1 MARLPPL
8 NALRAFEAAARHLS
22 FSQAAEELHVTQAAI
37 SHQVKQLEVHL
48 SLPLFRR
55 SARGVKLTEAGQAL
69 LPVLREAFDA
79 IAATVDR
86 LGETRNVGALTVSL
100 RPYFAVKW
108 LAPRLT
114 RFWQAWPQIA
124 LRLNHTTKTANLRGD
139 EIDIAVWWG
148 TGDWAGVES
157 ERLLRCD
164 LTPVCSPALV
174 HGPYPLTSPWALR
187 WHTLLHEE
195 TDEDWRRWL
204 TLAGVAE
211 LKPRKQLFID
221 DTNVRLETALK
232 GQGVALTGRAFVA
245 DDLAAGRL
253 VAPFDIDLERYGY
266 FLVYPKGALAQPRIK
281 AFRDWIFEEAEPR
294 PAKPKPAGRAGPGKA
309 RSTAT

>member
-1 MARLPPL
+1 MPRLPPL

-22 FSQAAEELHVTQAAI
+22 FSQAADELHVTQAAI
-37 SHQVKQLEVHL
+37 SHQVKQLETHL
-48 SLPLFRR
+48 KLPLFRR

-69 LPVLREAFDA
+69 MPVLREAFDA

-86 LGETRNVGALTVSL
+86 LGETKNAGALTVSL

-124 LRLNHTTKTANLRGD
+124 LRLNHSTKTANLRAED
-139 EIDIAVWWG
+139 IDIAVWWG
-148 TGDWAGVES
+148 EGDWPGVEA
-157 ERLLRCD
+157 ELLLACD

-174 HGPYPLTSPWALR
+174 QGPYPLNSPWALR

-195 TDEDWRRWL
+195 TDEDWKRWL
-204 TLAGVAE
+204 ALAGVAD

-232 GQGVALTGRAFVA
+232 GQGVALTGRTLVA
-245 DDLAAGRL
+245 DEIAAGRL
-253 VAPFDIDLERYGY
+253 VAPFDIDLARYGY
-266 FLVYPKGALAQPRIK
+266 YLVYPKGALQQPRIR
-281 AFRDWIFEEAEPR
+281 AFRDWIMAE
-294 PAKPKPAGRAGPGKA
+294 AKPQPARAKAGGRAGGAKA
-309 RSTAT
+309 RAG

>member
-37 SHQVKQLEVHL
+37 SHQVKQLETHL
-48 SLPLFRR
+48 RLPLFRR

-124 LRLNHTTKTANLRGD
+124 LRLNHTTKTASFRGD

-148 TGDWAGVES
+148 TGDWGGVES

-164 LTPVCSPALV
+164 LTPVCSPSLV
-174 HGPYPLTSPWALR
+174 QGPYPLNSPWALR

-204 TLAGVAE
+204 ALAGVAD

-232 GQGVALTGRAFVA
+232 GQGVALTGRTLVE

-253 VAPFDIDLERYGY
+253 VAPFAIDLERYGY

-281 AFRDWIFEEAEPR
+281 AFRDWILAEAGSR
-294 PAKPKPAGRAGPGKA
+294 PVKPKSAGRGSSGRA
-309 RSTAT
+309 RSSAS